1 MIGNLVYSANR
12 FLIGFLIL
20 LLLIITYTFKIEK
33 YLFFVIVLFTYFEL
47 YISKIYNVYSILISI
62 LLVIFFL
69 IVKSIDYQNISYLYL
84 FNLFALIFISTCI
97 LFNQFINHI
106 FLSIITIFLLNF
118 FEILNY
124 DDFLFYKL
132 LIIAFINDTSA
143 YLIGS
148 KFKGPLIVSK
158 ISPNKT
164 WSGTISSFFISSIFI
179 FILCSN
185 FYFTLIL
192 AISLFLGDLF
202 FSFVKRKT
210 NKKDFSNLLKS
221 HGGILD
227 RFDSFFFFISIYNL
241 ILISQ

>member
-1 MIGNLVYSANR
+1 LVYNTNR

-20 LLLIITYTFKIEK
+20 LSLIITYAFKIEE
-33 YLFFVIVLFTYFEL
+33 YLFFAIVFFTYFEL
-47 YISKIYNVYSILISI
+47 YISKIYNFYGILISV

-69 IVKSIDYQNISYLYL
+69 IIKNFGYQEISYLYVYNFL
-84 FNLFALIFISTCI
+84 ALIFISICI
-97 LFNQFINHI
+97 LNYKLINY
-106 FLSIITIFLLNF
+106 FFSSLITIFLLNF

-132 LIIAFINDTSA
+132 LVIAFINDTSA

-148 KFKGPLIVSK
+148 YLKGPLIASK

-164 WSGTISSFFISSIFI
+164 WSGTMSSFFISSIFI

-192 AISLFLGDLF
+192 ALSLFLGDLY
-202 FSFVKRKT
+202 FSFIKRKID
-210 NKKDFSNLLKS
+210 KKDFSNLLKS

-241 ILISQ
+241 ILISS

>member
-1 MIGNLVYSANR
+1 MIENLVYNTNR

-33 YLFFVIVLFTYFEL
+33 YLFFAIVFFTYFEL
-47 YISKIYNVYSILISI
+47 YISKIYNIFGICISI
-62 LLVIFFL
+62 LLVIIFL
-69 IVKSIDYQNISYLYL
+69 LINNFAYQDISYLYIYNFL
-84 FNLFALIFISTCI
+84 ALIFILICI
-97 LFNQFINHI
+97 SNYRLINY
-106 FLSIITIFLLNF
+106 FFSSLITIFLLNF

-124 DDFLFYKL
+124 DDLLFYKL

-148 KFKGPLIVSK
+148 YLKGPLIASK
-158 ISPNKT
+158 ISPKKT
-164 WSGTISSFFISSIFI
+164 WSGTMSSFFISSIFI

-192 AISLFLGDLF
+192 ALSLFLGDLY
-202 FSFVKRKT
+202 FSFIKRKI
-210 NKKDFSNLLKS
+210 NKKNFSNLLKS

-227 RFDSFFFFISIYNL
+227 RFDSFFFFICIYNL
-241 ILISQ
+241 ILISR